1 MAERLPAFVPRV
13 AAIVLVVLCATAGLT
28 YAAGSQLPSAPAA
41 PPATTTPPPPLV
53 VPDVRGQAY
62 VFAKGTL
69 EESGFAWRVAGS
81 VQGYAAN
88 VVIAQ
93 SPVGGTKLVDTG
105 TPLVT
110 LTLKRNASYKQV
122 GEAQNASPYPGSVVQ
137 PSATD
142 NGLGPA
148 LPATTTTRTPAATP
162 PAATTPTV
170 TTRPTVTTAPAT
182 TTTPAT
188 TTIPKAST
196 AAPNVAPAKAAA
208 PAQKAAWPKNRP
220 VAFTVPGAK
229 SEPLDEMPLPARATA
244 LMKWLDAHPKQTP
257 ANAQHWLYQNE
268 WILAGA
274 RMGWWH
280 GAEALRTLVAV
291 DRRTAQLWGVGAK
304 SAGVAEQALNEV
316 QARSK

>member
-41 PPATTTPPPPLV
+41 PAATTTPPPPLV

-69 EESGFAWRVAGS
+69 EESGFAWRVVGS

-93 SPVGGTKLVDTG
+93 SPVAGTQLVDTG

-110 LTLKRNASYKQV
+110 LTLKRNGSYKQV
-122 GEAQNASPYPGSVVQ
+122 GEAENASPYPGSVVQ
-137 PSATD
+137 PAATE

-148 LPATTTTRTPAATP
+148 LPATTTTKAPAAAP
-162 PAATTPTV
+162 PAATTPAV
-170 TTRPTVTTAPAT
+170 TTTT
-182 TTTPAT
+182 TTTPT
-188 TTIPKAST
+188 TTPKAST
-196 AAPNVAPAKAAA
+196 PAPNVAPA
-208 PAQKAAWPKNRP
+208 QAAWPQSRP
-220 VAFTVPGAK
+220 AAFTVPGAK
-229 SEPLDEMPLPARATA
+229 PEPLDEMPLPARATE
-244 LMKWLDAHPKQTP
+244 LMKWLEAHPKQTP

-268 WILAGA
+268 WIVAGA
-274 RMGWWH
+274 RMGWWR
-280 GAEALRTLVAV
+280 GAEALRKLVAV
-291 DRRTAQLWGVGAK
+291 DHRAVQLWGVGAK

>member
-1 MAERLPAFVPRV
+1 MADRLPAFVPRV

-41 PPATTTPPPPLV
+41 APATTTPPPPLV

-69 EESGFAWRVAGS
+69 EESGFAWRVVGS

-93 SPVGGTKLVDTG
+93 SPVAGTPLVDTG

-110 LTLKRNASYKQV
+110 LTLKRNGSYKQV
-122 GEAQNASPYPGSVVQ
+122 GEAENASPYAGSVVQ
-137 PSATD
+137 PAATE

-148 LPATTTTRTPAATP
+148 LPATTTTTKAPAATVPASTTPAAT
-162 PAATTPTV
+162 
-170 TTRPTVTTAPAT
+170 TTATPK
-182 TTTPAT
+182 TPA
-188 TTIPKAST
+188 
-196 AAPNVAPAKAAA
+196 AAPNVAPAKAAG
-208 PAQKAAWPKNRP
+208 PAAKAAWPQSRP
-220 VAFTVPGAK
+220 AAFTMPGAK
-229 SEPLDEMPLPARATA
+229 PEPLDEMPLPARATA
-244 LMKWLDAHPKQTP
+244 LRTWLEAHPAKT
-257 ANAQHWLYQNE
+257 AASAKHWLYQNE
-268 WILAGA
+268 WIVAGA
-274 RMGWWH
+274 RMGWWR

-291 DRRTAQLWGVGAK
+291 DRRAEQLWGIGAK
-304 SAGVAEQALNEV
+304 SAGVAEQALNDV